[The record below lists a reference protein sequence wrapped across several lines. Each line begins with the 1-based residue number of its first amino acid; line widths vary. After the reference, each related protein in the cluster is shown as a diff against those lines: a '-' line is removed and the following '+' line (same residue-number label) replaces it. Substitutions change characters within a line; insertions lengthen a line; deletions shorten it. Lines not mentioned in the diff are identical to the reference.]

1 MSREGRRAVRR
12 PVHRTAVAVIAL
24 TSLMVVSACAKDSGG
39 TTASTSVA
47 GGACE
52 FATPPSP
59 PATSNTSAANGDKAE
74 GDKVDGS
81 ALKIGLAYDIGG
93 RGDASFNDLAAAGF
107 DRAIKDMGVK
117 EENTRELSAAP
128 NEDESV
134 KQSRLRQLAREGF
147 NPVVGVGFAY
157 TESLKVVAPEFPDVR
172 FGLVDSA
179 VEGAAN
185 VTPLVFAE
193 QEGAFLAGV
202 VAAYQS
208 KKCHVGFIG
217 GVDIPLIQKFEAGYV
232 QGAKAAAPK
241 IVVEKK
247 YITPAT
253 DFTGFQDP
261 AKGLETAKGLIDK
274 GADVLYPAA
283 GASGIGVFSAVKQ
296 AGVLAIGCDA
306 DQYNQPA
313 LADTRDVI
321 VASSL
326 KRVDVA
332 VYDFFKAAARNDLAS
347 LPKVFD
353 LKVDGIG
360 YATSGGR
367 IDAKL
372 QGILEGFKAQI
383 IAGGIKVADKP

>member
-1 MSREGRRAVRR
+1 
-12 PVHRTAVAVIAL
+12 
-24 TSLMVVSACAKDSGG
+24 MVLSACAKDSGG
-39 TTASTSVA
+39 GGTGSTNTAT

-52 FATPPSP
+52 LATPPTA
-59 PATSNTSAANGDKAE
+59 PATSSTSAAAGEKI
-74 GDKVDGS
+74 DGS

-107 DRAIKDMGVK
+107 DRAIKELGVRK
-117 EENTRELSAAP
+117 ENTRELSAAP
-128 NEDESV
+128 NEDEAA
-134 KQSRLRQLAREGF
+134 KQTRLRQLAAQGF
-147 NPVVGVGFAY
+147 NPIVGVGFAY
-157 TESLKVVAPEFPDVR
+157 TESLKVVAPEFPNVR

-179 VEGAAN
+179 VDGAAN

-208 KKCHVGFIG
+208 KKCHVGFVG
-217 GVDIPLIQKFEAGYV
+217 GVDIPLIQKFEAGYA
-232 QGAKAAAPK
+232 QGARTAAPK
-241 IVVEKK
+241 VQVDKK
-247 YITPAT
+247 YITPAG

-261 AKGLETAKGLIDK
+261 PKGQEVAKGLIEK

-313 LADTRDVI
+313 LANTRDVI

-332 VYDFFKAAARNDLAS
+332 VYDFYRAAAKNDLGS

-353 LKVDGIG
+353 LKVDGVG
-360 YATSGGR
+360 YATSGGK
-367 IDAKL
+367 IDDRLK
-372 QGILEGFKAQI
+372 GILEAYKAQI
-383 IAGGIKVADKP
+383 IEGKIKVADQP

>member
-1 MSREGRRAVRR
+1 MRR
-12 PVHRTAVAVIAL
+12 PGFGTAVAAIAL
-24 TSLMVVSACAKDSGG
+24 TGLMVVTACAKDSGAG
-39 TTASTSVA
+39 AAGSTDVA
-47 GGACE
+47 GAACE
-52 FATPPSP
+52 FATPPSS
-59 PATSNTSAANGDKAE
+59 PATSDTSAADRE
-74 GDKVDGS
+74 KVDGS

-107 DRAIKDMGVK
+107 DRAIKDLGVK

-147 NPVVGVGFAY
+147 NPIVGVGFAY
-157 TESLKVVAPEFPDVR
+157 TEALKVVAPEFPDVE

-179 VEGAAN
+179 VEGADN
-185 VTPLVFAE
+185 VTPLVFAD

-208 KKCHVGFIG
+208 EKCHIGFIG
-217 GVDIPLIQKFEAGYV
+217 GVDIPLIQRFEAGFV
-232 QGAKAAAPK
+232 QGAKAAAPN

-306 DQYNQPA
+306 DQYHQPA

-332 VYDFFKAAARNDLAS
+332 VHDFFRAAARDDLDS
-347 LPKVFD
+347 LPEVFD
-353 LKVDGIG
+353 LKVNGIG
-360 YATSGGR
+360 YATSGGKV
-367 IDAKL
+367 DAKL

-383 IAGGIKVADKP
+383 VEGRIKVADKP

>member
-1 MSREGRRAVRR
+1 MFG
-12 PVHRTAVAVIAL
+12 TAVASIAL
-24 TSLMVVSACAKDSGG
+24 TGLMVLSACAKDPGGDATG
-39 TTASTSVA
+39 TTGATGA
-47 GGACE
+47 ACE
-52 FATPPSP
+52 FATPPSA
-59 PATSNTSAANGDKAE
+59 PATPSAAPSATPSTSAARDETGGE
-74 GDKVDGS
+74 QVDGS
-81 ALKIGLAYDIGG
+81 ALKVGLAYDIGG

-107 DRAIKDMGVK
+107 DRAIGELGVAK
-117 EENTRELSAAP
+117 ENTRELSAAP

-134 KQSRLRQLAREGF
+134 KQTRLRQLAREGF
-147 NPVVGVGFAY
+147 NPIVGVGFAY

-208 KKCHVGFIG
+208 RKCHVGFVG
-217 GVDIPLIQKFEAGYV
+217 GVDIPLIRKFEAGFT

-241 IVVEKK
+241 VVVEKK

-261 AKGLETAKGLIDK
+261 VKGSETAKGLIDK

-313 LADTRDVI
+313 LAESRDVI

-332 VYDFFKAAARNDLAS
+332 VHDFIRAAARDDLAS
-347 LPKVFD
+347 LPEVFD

-367 IDAKL
+367 VDARL

-383 IAGGIKVADKP
+383 IEGRITVADKP

>member
-1 MSREGRRAVRR
+1 MRG
-12 PVHRTAVAVIAL
+12 TAVAAIAL

-39 TTASTSVA
+39 GTAPTGST
-47 GGACE
+47 GGCE
-52 FATPPSP
+52 FAEP
-59 PATSNTSAANGDKAE
+59 PAASVASSTSAVS

-107 DRAIKDMGVK
+107 DQAIKDMGVK
-117 EENTRELSAAP
+117 KENTRELSAAP
-128 NEDESV
+128 NEDESA
-134 KQSRLRQLAREGF
+134 KQTRLRQLATEGF
-147 NPVVGVGFAY
+147 NPIVGVGFAY
-157 TESLKVVAPEFPDVR
+157 TESLRVVAPEFPNVK

-179 VEGAAN
+179 VDGAAN

-208 KKCHVGFIG
+208 KKCHVGFVG
-217 GVDIPLIQKFEAGYV
+217 GVDIPLIQKFEAGYN
-232 QGAKAAAPK
+232 QGARTAAPK
-241 IVVEKK
+241 VTIDKK
-247 YITPAT
+247 YITPAG

-261 AKGLETAKGLIDK
+261 PKGQEAAKGLIDK
-274 GADVLYPAA
+274 GADVVYPAA
-283 GASGIGVFSAVKQ
+283 GASGIGVFAAVKE

-313 LADTRDVI
+313 LAANRDVI

-332 VYDFFKAAARNDLAS
+332 VYDFFHAAAKNDLGS
-347 LPKVFD
+347 LPEVFD
-353 LKVDGIG
+353 LKSNGMG
-360 YATSGGR
+360 YATSGGK

-372 QGILEGFKAQI
+372 QGILEGYKQQI
-383 IAGGIKVADKP
+383 IEGKIKVADQV

>member
-1 MSREGRRAVRR
+1 MRG
-12 PVHRTAVAVIAL
+12 TAVAAIAL

-39 TTASTSVA
+39 GDTTSAPSGS
-47 GGACE
+47 ACE
-52 FATPPSP
+52 FSTPPTA
-59 PATSNTSAANGDKAE
+59 PASSSTTAAAAGR
-74 GDKVDGS
+74 KVDGS
-81 ALKIGLAYDIGG
+81 GLKIGLAYDIGG

-107 DRAIKDMGVK
+107 DKAIADMGVK
-117 EENTRELSAAP
+117 KENTRELSAAP
-128 NEDESV
+128 NEDESA
-134 KQSRLRQLAREGF
+134 KQTRLRQLASEGF
-147 NPVVGVGFAY
+147 NPIVGVGFAY
-157 TESLKVVAPEFPDVR
+157 TESLKVVAPEFPNVR

-179 VEGAAN
+179 VEGVTN

-208 KKCHVGFIG
+208 KNCHVGFVG
-217 GVDIPLIQKFEAGYV
+217 GVDIPLIQKFEAGYN
-232 QGAKAAAPK
+232 QGAQTAAPK
-241 IVVEKK
+241 VKLDKK
-247 YITPAT
+247 YITPAG

-261 AKGLETAKGLIDK
+261 PKGQEAAKGLIDK

-283 GASGIGVFSAVKQ
+283 GASGIGVFAAIKE
-296 AGVLAIGCDA
+296 AGVLGIGCDA

-313 LADTRDVI
+313 LAANRDVI

-332 VYDFFKAAARNDLAS
+332 VYDFFHAAAANDLAS

-353 LKVDGIG
+353 LKSNGMG
-360 YATSGGR
+360 YATSGGK

-372 QGILEGFKAQI
+372 QGILEAYKAQI
-383 IAGGIKVADKP
+383 IEGKIKVADKI

>member
-1 MSREGRRAVRR
+1 MSVVLAVF
-12 PVHRTAVAVIAL
+12 VAGG
-24 TSLMVVSACAKDSGG
+24 CAKDSGTGGVTG
-39 TTASTSVA
+39 TA
-47 GGACE
+47 GAGCE
-52 FATPPSP
+52 FATPPGA
-59 PATSNTSAANGDKAE
+59 PATTGSSAAERDGGE
-74 GDKVDGS
+74 KVDGS
-81 ALKIGLAYDIGG
+81 GLKIGLAYDLGG

-107 DRAIKDMGVK
+107 DRAVEELGVK
-117 EENTRELSAAP
+117 AGNTRELSAAP
-128 NEDESV
+128 NEDEAA
-134 KQSRLRQLAREGF
+134 KQTRLRQLARDGF
-147 NPVVGVGFAY
+147 NPIVGVGFAY
-157 TESLKVVAPEFPDVR
+157 TESLRVVAPEFPQVA

-202 VAAYQS
+202 VAAYHS
-208 KKCHVGFIG
+208 RNCHVGFVG
-217 GVDIPLIQKFEAGYV
+217 GVDIPLIRKFEAGFR
-232 QGAKAAAPK
+232 QGAAAAAPK
-241 IVVEKK
+241 VSVEAK

-261 AKGLETAKGLIDK
+261 AKGSETAKGLIEK

-296 AGVLAIGCDA
+296 AGVLAVGCDA

-313 LADTRDVI
+313 LAESRDVI

-332 VYDFFKAAARNDLAS
+332 VYDFFRAAAKHDLGS

-353 LKVDGIG
+353 LKADGVG

-367 IDAKL
+367 VDAKL
-372 QGILEGFKAQI
+372 QGVLEGFKAQI
-383 IAGGIKVADKP
+383 VDGTIKVADKP

>member
-1 MSREGRRAVRR
+1 MRG
-12 PVHRTAVAVIAL
+12 TAVAAIAL
-24 TSLMVVSACAKDSGG
+24 SSLMVVSACAKDSGG
-39 TTASTSVA
+39 GTTGSTSAA
-47 GGACE
+47 GAGCE
-52 FATPPSP
+52 FASPPSV
-59 PATSNTSAANGDKAE
+59 PATSSTSAVNGE
-74 GDKVDGS
+74 KVDGS

-107 DRAIKDMGVK
+107 DQAIKEMGVK
-117 EENTRELSAAP
+117 KENTRELSAAP

-134 KQSRLRQLAREGF
+134 KQGRLRQLASEGF
-147 NPVVGVGFAY
+147 NPIVGVGFAY
-157 TESLKVVAPEFPDVR
+157 TESLKVVAPEFPNVK

-193 QEGAFLAGV
+193 QEGSFLAGV

-208 KKCHVGFIG
+208 KNCHVGFVG
-217 GVDIPLIQKFEAGYV
+217 GVDIPLIQKFEAGFV
-232 QGAKAAAPK
+232 QGAKTAAPK
-241 IVVEKK
+241 IEVEKK
-247 YITPAT
+247 YITPAG

-261 AKGLETAKGLIDK
+261 SKGQEAAKGLIDK
-274 GADVLYPAA
+274 GADVVYPAA
-283 GASGIGVFSAVKQ
+283 GASGIGVFAAVKQ

-313 LADTRDVI
+313 LVNTRDVI

-332 VYDFFKAAARNDLAS
+332 VFDFYRAAAKNDLAS

-353 LKVDGIG
+353 LKVNGVG
-360 YATSGGR
+360 YATSGGK

-372 QGILEGFKAQI
+372 QGILEGYKAQI
-383 IAGGIKVADKP
+383 IEGKIKVADKP

>member
-1 MSREGRRAVRR
+1 
-12 PVHRTAVAVIAL
+12 
-24 TSLMVVSACAKDSGG
+24 MVLSACAKDSGG
-39 TTASTSVA
+39 GAAGSTDA
-47 GGACE
+47 ARAACE
-52 FATPPSP
+52 LATPPSS
-59 PATSNTSAANGDKAE
+59 PATSGTRATEDE
-74 GDKVDGS
+74 GRKVDGS

-107 DRAIKDMGVK
+107 DRAIKDMGVAK
-117 EENTRELSAAP
+117 ENTRELSASP

-134 KQSRLRQLAREGF
+134 KQGRLRQLAREGF
-147 NPVVGVGFAY
+147 NPIVGVGFAY
-157 TESLKVVAPEFPDVR
+157 TEALKVVAPEFPDVR

-217 GVDIPLIQKFEAGYV
+217 GVEIPLIRKFEAGYV
-232 QGAKAAAPK
+232 QGAKAAAPN

-247 YITPAT
+247 YLTPAT

-261 AKGLETAKGLIDK
+261 AKGSEAAKGLIDK

-306 DQYNQPA
+306 DQYNQPT
-313 LADTRDVI
+313 LADSRDVI

-332 VYDFFKAAARNDLAS
+332 VYDFIRAAAGNDLAS

-367 IDAKL
+367 IDATL

-383 IAGGIKVADKP
+383 IEGRIKVADQP

>member
-1 MSREGRRAVRR
+1 MRR
-12 PVHRTAVAVIAL
+12 PGFGTAVAAIAM
-24 TSLMVVSACAKDSGG
+24 SGLMVLSACAKDSGG
-39 TTASTSVA
+39 GAAGSTGA
-47 GGACE
+47 TGAACE
-52 FATPPSP
+52 FATPPAP
-59 PATSNTSAANGDKAE
+59 PAGSNTSTTNPADSE
-74 GDKVDGS
+74 KVDGS

-107 DRAIKDMGVK
+107 DRAITDMGVAR
-117 EENTRELSAAP
+117 ENTREVSAAP
-128 NEDESV
+128 NEDEAA

-147 NPVVGVGFAY
+147 NPIVAVGFAY
-157 TESLKVVAPEFPDVR
+157 TEALKVVAPEFPDVR

-179 VEGAAN
+179 VEGATN

-208 KKCHVGFIG
+208 KKCHVGFVG
-217 GVDIPLIQKFEAGYV
+217 GVDIPLIHKFEAGYA
-232 QGAKAAAPK
+232 QGARAAAPK
-241 IVVEKK
+241 IVVDRK

-253 DFTGFQDP
+253 DFSGFQDP
-261 AKGLETAKGLIDK
+261 AKGMETAKGLIEK

-296 AGVLAIGCDA
+296 AGVLAVGCDA

-313 LADTRDVI
+313 LADSRDVI

-332 VYDFFKAAARNDLAS
+332 VYDYFRAAASNDLAS

-367 IDAKL
+367 IDARL

-383 IAGGIKVADKP
+383 IEGGIKVADKP

>member
-1 MSREGRRAVRR
+1 
-12 PVHRTAVAVIAL
+12 
-24 TSLMVVSACAKDSGG
+24 MVLSACAKDSGG
-39 TTASTSVA
+39 VVA
-47 GGACE
+47 GATGVAGAACE

-59 PATSNTSAANGDKAE
+59 PATPSAGAGEQAADGDR
-74 GDKVDGS
+74 VDGS
-81 ALKIGLAYDIGG
+81 ALKIGLAFDIGG

-107 DRAIKDMGVK
+107 DRAIADLGIK
-117 EENTRELSAAP
+117 EENTREVSAAP

-134 KQSRLRQLAREGF
+134 KRSRLRQLAREGF
-147 NPVVGVGFAY
+147 NPIIGVGFAY

-208 KKCHVGFIG
+208 RKCHVGFVG
-217 GVDIPLIQKFEAGYV
+217 GVDIPLIRKFEAGYA
-232 QGAKAAAPK
+232 QGARAAAPK
-241 IVVEKK
+241 VVVERK
-247 YITPAT
+247 YLTPAT

-306 DQYNQPA
+306 DQYHQPA

-332 VYDFFKAAARNDLAS
+332 VYDFVRAAARNDLAS

-353 LKVDGIG
+353 LKANGVG

-367 IDAKL
+367 VDAKL
-372 QGILEGFKAQI
+372 QGIVEGFKAEI
-383 IAGGIKVADKP
+383 IAGRIEVADKP

>member
-1 MSREGRRAVRR
+1 MRRRMR
-12 PVHRTAVAVIAL
+12 GTAVAAIAL
-24 TSLMVVSACAKDSGG
+24 TTVMTVAACAKDSG
-39 TTASTSVA
+39 TSAPTSAA
-47 GGACE
+47 GAGCE
-52 FATPPSP
+52 FATPPGA
-59 PATSNTSAANGDKAE
+59 PAASSTSAAA

-107 DRAIKDMGVK
+107 DQAIKDMGVK
-117 EENTRELSAAP
+117 KENTRELSAAP
-128 NEDESV
+128 NESEAA
-134 KQSRLRQLAREGF
+134 KQTRLRQLASEGF
-147 NPVVGVGFAY
+147 NPIVGVGFAY
-157 TESLKVVAPEFPDVR
+157 TESLKVVAPEFPNVK

-208 KKCHVGFIG
+208 KKCHVGFVG
-217 GVDIPLIQKFEAGYV
+217 GVDIPLIQKFEAGFV
-232 QGAKAAAPK
+232 QGAKTAAPK
-241 IVVEKK
+241 VQVEKK
-247 YITPAT
+247 YITPAG

-261 AKGLETAKGLIDK
+261 PKGQEAAKGLIDK
-274 GADVLYPAA
+274 GADVVYPAA
-283 GASGIGVFSAVKQ
+283 GASGIGVFAAVKE

-313 LADTRDVI
+313 LANNRDVI

-332 VYDFFKAAARNDLAS
+332 VYDFYRAAAKNDLAS

-353 LKVDGIG
+353 LKVNGVG
-360 YATSGGR
+360 YAASGGKV
-367 IDAKL
+367 DAKL
-372 QGILEGFKAQI
+372 QGILEGYKAQI
-383 IAGGIKVADKP
+383 IEGKIKVSDRP

>member
-1 MSREGRRAVRR
+1 MRG
-12 PVHRTAVAVIAL
+12 TAVAAIAL
-24 TSLMVVSACAKDSGG
+24 TSLMVVSGCVKDPGGG
-39 TTASTSVA
+39 TAGSTDVA
-47 GGACE
+47 GAGCE
-52 FATPPSP
+52 FATPPSA
-59 PATSNTSAANGDKAE
+59 PAGSSTSATDGKTAANGEKI
-74 GDKVDGS
+74 DGS

-107 DRAIKDMGVK
+107 DRVIKEAGLAK
-117 EENTRELSAAP
+117 ENTRELSAAP

-134 KQSRLRQLAREGF
+134 KRSRLRQLAREGF
-147 NPVVGVGFAY
+147 NPIVAVGFAY
-157 TESLKVVAPEFPDVR
+157 AESLKVVAPEFPDVR

-208 KKCHVGFIG
+208 RKCRVGFVG
-217 GVDIPLIQKFEAGYV
+217 GVDIPLIHKFEAGYV

-332 VYDFFKAAARNDLAS
+332 VYDFVEAAARNDLGS

-372 QGILEGFKAQI
+372 QGILEGFKARI
-383 IAGGIKVADKP
+383 IEGAIKVADKP

>member
-1 MSREGRRAVRR
+1 MRRRTR
-12 PVHRTAVAVIAL
+12 GTAVAAIAL
-24 TSLMVVSACAKDSGG
+24 TSLLLGACAKDPGGG
-39 TTASTSVA
+39 TAGSTTATGA
-47 GGACE
+47 ACE
-52 FATPPSP
+52 FAPPPNP
-59 PATSNTSAANGDKAE
+59 PANSTTSAAEQRSGEKI
-74 GDKVDGS
+74 DGS

-107 DRAIKDMGVK
+107 DQAIKDLGVK
-117 EENTRELSAAP
+117 KENTRELSAAP

-134 KQSRLRQLAREGF
+134 KRSRLRQLARDGF
-147 NPVVGVGFAY
+147 NPIVAVGFAY

-179 VEGAAN
+179 VDGAAN

-208 KKCHVGFIG
+208 KKCHVGFVG
-217 GVDIPLIQKFEAGYV
+217 GVDIPLIHKFEAGYT
-232 QGAKAAAPK
+232 QGAKAAAPN
-241 IVVEKK
+241 IVVERK

-253 DFTGFQDP
+253 DFSGFQDP
-261 AKGLETAKGLIDK
+261 AKGSETAKGLIDK

-306 DQYNQPA
+306 DQYHQPA

-332 VYDFFKAAARNDLAS
+332 VNDFVTAAARNDLSS

-353 LKVDGIG
+353 LKVNGVG
-360 YATSGGR
+360 YATSGG
-367 IDAKL
+367 KVSSEL
-372 QGILEGFKAQI
+372 QGILEAFKAQI
-383 IAGGIKVADKP
+383 IEGRIKVADKR